1 MTAETTTP
9 TLSSAAKRT
18 RKRILT
24 GDRPTGPLHV
34 GNYIGTL
41 ANRVRLQDEYETFL
55 LVADHHMLTT
65 KLDGLAEIEQNIRD
79 DVVDNLAVGVDPE
92 KVTYFL
98 QSLVPQI
105 PELHLYFSMLVS
117 VPRVQRI
124 PTLKDQLRDHGLS
137 QPTYGLLGYP
147 VLQAADILVVK
158 GELVPV
164 GKDQESHVE
173 LTREIARRFNELFAP
188 VFPEPKSLIPE
199 VGLLHGIDGREKM
212 GKSLDNAIYLRD
224 DPKTVERKVMS
235 MYTDPT
241 RLLLSGLV
249 LNALFSAVI
258 LIAFALSRQPD
269 LTAALRWMMG
279 TLFGATWSD
288 VALLATLFVLVT
300 ATLVTMGNDLR
311 MLSFGEDDAKS
322 RGVDVERVKRI
333 GFAVASILTG
343 AAVAVSGIIGFV
355 GLLVPHLMRL
365 IWRRDFRFLLP
376 LCAFGGATLLV
387 LADLVS
393 RVVLPASELPIGAF
407 TAILGVPFFL
417 SLLRRGR

>member
-1 MTAETTTP
+1 MTAETKAP
-9 TLSSAAKRT
+9 TLSSAPKRT

-41 ANRVRLQDEYETFL
+41 ANRARLQDEYETFL

-65 KLDGLAEIEQNIRD
+65 KLEGLAEIEQNIRD
-79 DVVDNLAVGVDPE
+79 DVIDNLAVGVDPE

-105 PELHLYFSMLVS
+105 PELHLYFSMLVT

-124 PTLKDQLRDHGLS
+124 PTLKDQLRDHGLA

-188 VFPEPKSLIPE
+188 IFPEPKSLIPD
-199 VGLLHGIDGREKM
+199 VGLLPGIDGREKM

-235 MYTDPT
+235 MYTDPKRIRAT
-241 RLLLSGLV
+241 DPGTVEGNPVFVYLDSFDPDKAAVDELKVRYRAGTVGDVDVKRRLVAALETFLAPIRERRAVIAAKPGLV
-249 LNALFSAVI
+249 DEI
-258 LIAFALSRQPD
+258 LVAGSERARRE
-269 LTAALRWMMG
+269 AAETLREARHAMK
-279 TLFGATWSD
+279 LDYFG
-288 VALLATLFVLVT
+288 
-300 ATLVTMGNDLR
+300 R
-311 MLSFGEDDAKS
+311 
-322 RGVDVERVKRI
+322 
-333 GFAVASILTG
+333 
-343 AAVAVSGIIGFV
+343 
-355 GLLVPHLMRL
+355 
-365 IWRRDFRFLLP
+365 
-376 LCAFGGATLLV
+376 
-387 LADLVS
+387 
-393 RVVLPASELPIGAF
+393 
-407 TAILGVPFFL
+407 
-417 SLLRRGR
+417 